1 MTVIISRRAGIW
13 IPAARLSRSR
23 MPSELLPWL
32 LDSGSLTQR
41 LIAACPGRF
50 AVHLVGQQRARPLRE
65 EASALGLAGGVQALI
80 RQVQLQCE
88 SQPWVLAR
96 TVIPLTT
103 LTGPRRRLMRLGNR
117 SLGAVLFSDPTMTR
131 DPVEVTRLGAGS
143 PLHAAITAAMMKPP
157 PELWGRRSVFR
168 LNGWPLLVS
177 EFFLPSIAGFP
188 KCP

>member
-23 MPSELLPWL
+23 IPPELLPWL

-41 LIAACPGRF
+41 LIAACPGQF
-50 AVHLVGQQRARPLRE
+50 AVRLVGQQRTRPLRE
-65 EASALGLAGGVQALI
+65 EAAALELAAGVQALV
-80 RQVQLQCE
+80 RQVQLHCDTR
-88 SQPWVLAR
+88 PWVLAR

-117 SLGAVLFSDPTMTR
+117 SLGALLFSDPTMSR
-131 DPVEVTRLGAGS
+131 DPVEVTHLTAGM
-143 PLHAAITAAMMKPP
+143 PLHAAITASMPYPP

-168 LNGWPLLVS
+168 LNGRPLLVS
-177 EFFLPSIAGFP
+177 EFFLSAIAAFP
-188 KCP
+188 KC